1 MSAESIKLKNKKLV
15 WDFLHGI
22 AADNFKDRLAQ
33 RLAPNVSWQ
42 GPHPINKI
50 IGGRSLASEFYA
62 PLFTSFPDLERQD
75 DVFLAGPWRG
85 GDWVCATGHYVGTF
99 TKDWL
104 HIPATGN
111 SIRLRFGDFYK
122 VEDGLITSCFVLLD
136 MIGLMQQAGVNP
148 LPPWSG
154 EDSPVPGPDTKD
166 GILLSE
172 QSDTESEK
180 SAQLVEEMIA
190 DLMRFDPAVKDF
202 SVMRHERCWHEDM
215 KWYGPAGIGTTY
227 GIEGFIE
234 NHQRPFLTAFP
245 DRRAGDNHVA
255 RPADGNY
262 VASTGW
268 PSVIATHTGD
278 GWLGQQATNRKVGM
292 RVMDFWRRDGD
303 RFRENWVFIDIPE
316 LLLQMGFDLF
326 AQIKNRGEASQVASV
341 SSGTTS

>member
-1 MSAESIKLKNKKLV
+1 M
-15 WDFLHGI
+15 
-22 AADNFKDRLAQ
+22 
-33 RLAPNVSWQ
+33 
-42 GPHPINKI
+42 
-50 IGGRSLASEFYA
+50 
-62 PLFTSFPDLERQD
+62 
-75 DVFLAGPWRG
+75 
-85 GDWVCATGHYVGTF
+85 CATGHYVGTF

-122 VEDGLITSCFVLLD
+122 VEDGLITDCFVILD
-136 MIGLMQQAGVNP
+136 MIGLMQQAGVNL
-148 LPPWSG
+148 LPPCCG
-154 EDSPVPGPDTKD
+154 EDSPVPGPESND
-166 GILLSE
+166 GVLLSE

-180 SAQLVEEMIA
+180 SAQLVVEMIA
-190 DLMRFDPAVKDF
+190 DLMRFDPAIEDY

-234 NHQRPFLTAFP
+234 HHQRPFLTAFP
-245 DRRAGDNHVA
+245 DRRAGDKHVA

-268 PSVIATHTGD
+268 PSVDATHTGD

-303 RFRENWVFIDIPE
+303 RFRENWVLIDIPE

-326 AQIKNRGEASQVASV
+326 AQIRNRDKAPQVAPV